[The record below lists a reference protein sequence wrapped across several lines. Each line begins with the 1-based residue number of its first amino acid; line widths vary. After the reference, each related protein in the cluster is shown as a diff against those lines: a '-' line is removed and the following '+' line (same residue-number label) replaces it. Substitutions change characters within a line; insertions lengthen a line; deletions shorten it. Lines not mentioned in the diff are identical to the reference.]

1 MQWGYIFG
9 ILGSKLGGL
18 KSKKTL
24 KLIRLSKVE
33 HPLHA
38 LKAYLPEGAFEPVL
52 ALIHQYKLHLTVTK
66 ARKSVLGDYR
76 HPKIGAN
83 HKISVNGNLNQY
95 EFLIT
100 LLHELGHLLCYEQ
113 YRNRV
118 DAHGKEWKYLYGL
131 LLADFIQRDIFPLD
145 IKKSLKKTILNPAAT
160 ANGETALLLVLRKY
174 DVVKKEGMAF
184 VAHLPDGAFFETEKG
199 KRFQKIKKRRIR
211 IECVELATG
220 HIYSF
225 SGLSEVKV
233 VH

>member
-1 MQWGYIFG
+1 M
-9 ILGSKLGGL
+9 
-18 KSKKTL
+18 
-24 KLIRLSKVE
+24 SKVE
-33 HPLHA
+33 HPLQA

-76 HPKIGAN
+76 HPRMGAN

-113 YRNRV
+113 YKNRV

-131 LLADFIQRDIFPLD
+131 LLSDFIQRDIFPID

-174 DVVKKEGMAF
+174 DIVKKEGMAF
-184 VAHLPDGAFFETEKG
+184 VAHLPDGALFETEKG

-225 SGLSEVKV
+225 SGLTEVKV
-233 VH
+233 MY

>member
-1 MQWGYIFG
+1 MA
-9 ILGSKLGGL
+9 
-18 KSKKTL
+18 
-24 KLIRLSKVE
+24 KVE
-33 HPLHA
+33 HPLNA
-38 LKAYLPEGAFEPVL
+38 LNAYLPDGAFDSVV
-52 ALIHQYKLHLTVTK
+52 ALINQYKVHLTVTK

-76 HPKIGAN
+76 HAFQGAN
-83 HKISVNGNLNQY
+83 HKISVNGNLNPY

-100 LLHELGHLLCYEQ
+100 LLHELGHLLCFEQ
-113 YRNRV
+113 YKNRV

-131 LLADFIQRDIFPLD
+131 LLADFIQRDIFPID

-184 VAHLPDGAFFETEKG
+184 VAHLPDGALFETEKG

-225 SGLSEVKV
+225 SGLTEVKV
-233 VH
+233 MY

>member
-1 MQWGYIFG
+1 
-9 ILGSKLGGL
+9 
-18 KSKKTL
+18 
-24 KLIRLSKVE
+24 LSKVE
-33 HPLHA
+33 HPLQA
-38 LKAYLPEGAFEPVL
+38 LKAFLPEGAFEPVL

-76 HPKIGAN
+76 HPKMGAN

-131 LLADFIQRDIFPLD
+131 LLADFIQRDIFPID

-184 VAHLPDGAFFETEKG
+184 LAHLPDGALFETEKG

-211 IECVELATG
+211 IECVELTTG
-220 HIYSF
+220 HVYSF
-225 SGLSEVKV
+225 SGLSEVKMV
-233 VH
+233 Q

>member
-1 MQWGYIFG
+1 M
-9 ILGSKLGGL
+9 
-18 KSKKTL
+18 
-24 KLIRLSKVE
+24 SKVE
-33 HPLHA
+33 HPLNA
-38 LKAYLPEGAFEPVL
+38 LKAYLPDGAFEPVL
-52 ALIHQYKLHLTVTK
+52 ALIHQYKVHLTVTK

-76 HPKIGAN
+76 HPIMGAN

-113 YRNRV
+113 FKNRV

-131 LLADFIQRDIFPLD
+131 LLADFIQRDIFPSD
-145 IKKSLKKTILNPAAT
+145 IKKSLNKTVLNPAAT

-174 DVVKKEGMAF
+174 DLIKKEGMAF
-184 VAHLPDGAFFETEKG
+184 IAHIPNGAYFETEKG

-220 HIYSF
+220 HVYSF
-225 SGLSEVKV
+225 SGLSEVRV
-233 VH
+233 VQ

>member
-1 MQWGYIFG
+1 
-9 ILGSKLGGL
+9 
-18 KSKKTL
+18 
-24 KLIRLSKVE
+24 LSKVE
-33 HPLHA
+33 HPLYA
-38 LKAYLPEGAFEPVL
+38 LKAYLPEGAFDPVL

-76 HPKIGAN
+76 HPKMGAN
-83 HKISVNGNLNQY
+83 HKISINGNLNQY

-113 YRNRV
+113 YRNKV
-118 DAHGKEWKYLYGL
+118 EAHGKEWKYLYGL

-160 ANGETALLLVLRKY
+160 ANGETALLLILRKY

-184 VAHLPDGAFFETEKG
+184 VAHLPDGAIFETEKG

-211 IECVELATG
+211 IECVELTTG

-225 SGLSEVKV
+225 SGLTEVRV
-233 VH
+233 VQ

>member
-1 MQWGYIFG
+1 M
-9 ILGSKLGGL
+9 
-18 KSKKTL
+18 
-24 KLIRLSKVE
+24 SKVE
-33 HPLHA
+33 HPLYA
-38 LKAYLPEGAFEPVL
+38 LKAYLPEGAFGPVL

-76 HPKIGAN
+76 HPKMGAN

-184 VAHLPDGAFFETEKG
+184 VAHLPDGALFETEKG

-211 IECVELATG
+211 IECVELTTG

-225 SGLSEVKV
+225 SGLSEVRV
-233 VH
+233 VQ

>member
-1 MQWGYIFG
+1 M
-9 ILGSKLGGL
+9 
-18 KSKKTL
+18 
-24 KLIRLSKVE
+24 SKVE
-33 HPLHA
+33 HPLQA

-76 HPKIGAN
+76 HPRMGAN

-113 YRNRV
+113 YKNRV

-131 LLADFIQRDIFPLD
+131 LLSDFIQRDIFPID

-174 DVVKKEGMAF
+174 DIVKKEGMAF
-184 VAHLPDGAFFETEKG
+184 VAHLPDGALFETEKG

-225 SGLSEVKV
+225 SGLTEVKV
-233 VH
+233 M